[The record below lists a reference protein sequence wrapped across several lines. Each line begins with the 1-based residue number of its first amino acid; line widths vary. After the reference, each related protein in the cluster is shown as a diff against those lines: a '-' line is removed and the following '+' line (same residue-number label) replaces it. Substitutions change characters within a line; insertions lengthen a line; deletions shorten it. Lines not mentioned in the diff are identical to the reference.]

1 MLQEMHIIISEGA
14 VTDIME
20 AFGKAI
26 VQSLKK
32 RLAGITAVFRGLFV
46 CLLRKNWFV
55 ICGCSFGH
63 LILRKMIEIVATRW
77 QILRLK
83 CTKIDFG
90 WGSSPDPA
98 GGAYSAPP
106 DHLAGF

>member
-1 MLQEMHIIISEGA
+1 MLQEMQIITSEGA

-20 AFGKAI
+20 AFGEAI

-46 CLLRKNWFV
+46 CILRKNWFV
-55 ICGCSFGH
+55 IFVCSFGH
-63 LILRKMIEIVATRW
+63 LILRKMMEIVATRW

-83 CTKIDFG
+83 CPKIDFG
-90 WGSSPDPA
+90 WGSALDSA
-98 GGAYSAPP
+98 GGAYSTPQT
-106 DHLAGF
+106 L

>member
-20 AFGKAI
+20 AFGEVI

-55 ICGCSFGH
+55 IFGCSFGQ

-90 WGSSPDPA
+90 WGSASDPA
-98 GGAYSAPP
+98 GELTALPQA
-106 DHLAGF
+106 L